1 MKFVRKHRYL
11 VLIGLIIIAVILA
24 LLILK
29 DTVSFDES
37 TAVYGNRLDGIEKV
51 EITKEQKEQVK
62 DVLKDKTESVTV
74 RVAGKLVNV
83 VIKTNGDVSLEDA
96 KGMGPTVL
104 GIFTDE
110 QKAFYDFQFL
120 ISNSENETQFP
131 IIGYMQ
137 HSRDVI
143 TWTKDR

>member
-51 EITKEQKEQVK
+51 RNE
-62 DVLKDKTESVTV
+62 VTHI
-74 RVAGKLVNV
+74 RVF
-83 VIKTNGDVSLEDA
+83 S
-96 KGMGPTVL
+96 
-104 GIFTDE
+104 
-110 QKAFYDFQFL
+110 
-120 ISNSENETQFP
+120 
-131 IIGYMQ
+131 
-137 HSRDVI
+137 
-143 TWTKDR
+143 